1 MKKRV
6 RRFGGTEPE
15 ENFWPSFTD
24 MISTIALILFFL
36 MILAYIGNLVLS
48 QNWNVTQSQL
58 EDANVQISK
67 REDKL
72 RLLEDEVDKT
82 TAELEKGQV
91 ALRLSEDEI
100 DRQKDIIAASNQEL
114 GTLRSNLQ
122 GIAVLR
128 INILEKV
135 KESIEEEL
143 GSKNDSGE
151 DLVAIADNGNI
162 VINESFFFEPGS
174 SSVKEDG
181 KELLGELASA
191 FEKVLDDGSI
201 RNNIDAINIQG
212 HTDAVKGVINNRDL
226 GANRSSNVVKYMMR
240 KNPDL
245 ESKYASYFMSSSF
258 SEFRPIENNED
269 VKDRSKNRR
278 IEISIILKD
287 SEIQDLIN
295 KYLEDSMSIFEQ

>member
-1 MKKRV
+1 M
-6 RRFGGTEPE
+6 
-15 ENFWPSFTD
+15 
-24 MISTIALILFFL
+24 
-36 MILAYIGNLVLS
+36 
-48 QNWNVTQSQL
+48 
-58 EDANVQISK
+58 
-67 REDKL
+67 

>member
-6 RRFGGTEPE
+6 RRFGGTEAE